1 MSTNSRITKI
11 QSQLSNIADD
21 IRYLMNTS
29 ESMTLQ
35 DMGDKIS
42 IMREQKWCKPGTG
55 TETGTSSDDSGKFF
69 NVWEIEWMT
78 SLPSINYK
86 YFNPIYAGLIQ
97 SVYFDFDFSLLK
109 EITTFKP
116 SILYTF
122 DEEGN
127 QGVIPSEQR
136 VGFVEAETVL
146 QTIDDI
152 SEGGQGIRISLKNVF
167 INLEQT
173 DDSDLSTHIE

>member
-35 DMGDKIS
+35 DMGEKIS

-55 TETGTSSDDSGKFF
+55 TGTGTSGDDSGKFF

-86 YFNPIYAGLIQ
+86 YFNPIYDGLVESI
-97 SVYFDFDFSLLK
+97 YFNFDFSVLK
-109 EITTFKP
+109 DIITLTP
-116 SILYTF
+116 GTLYSF

-127 QGVIPSEQR
+127 QGIIPEEER
-136 VGFVEAETVL
+136 VGSVEVEVTL
-146 QTIDDI
+146 QTVADI
-152 SEGGQGIRISLKNVF
+152 TTGGQGIRLSLKNV
-167 INLEQT
+167 ILQE
-173 DDSDLSTHIE
+173 EEE

>member
-1 MSTNSRITKI
+1 MSTNTRITKI

-29 ESMTLQ
+29 ETMTLQ
-35 DMGDKIS
+35 DMGNKIS

-55 TETGTSSDDSGKFF
+55 TGTGTSGDDSGKFF

-86 YFNPIYAGLIQ
+86 YFNPIYAGLVESI
-97 SVYFDFDFSLLK
+97 YFNFDFSVLRD
-109 EITTFKP
+109 ITTFEP
-116 SILYTF
+116 GTLYSF

-127 QGVIPSEQR
+127 QGIIPEETREGS
-136 VGFVEAETVL
+136 VEVEITMQTVEDI
-146 QTIDDI
+146 TI
-152 SEGGQGIRISLKNVF
+152 GGQGIRLSLTNV
-167 INLEQT
+167 ILQE
-173 DDSDLSTHIE
+173 EE